1 MKMAKERIP
10 HPAPF
15 VCAALFGFGL
25 AALLTM
31 TVAVAGQYYRWI
43 DSSGNLYIG
52 DQPPPGGVGGALP
65 LPLPEY
71 APPERSPEDDPYS
84 IINQTKRLKE
94 QREALARQRLEKR
107 SAEREYLLRK
117 RELEAM
123 QEPPP
128 QRTVPVYVYPQIHFS
143 RPPLRPWHPRPSHPR
158 PWSGDRHVPENG
170 YSRSRLGPPHR
181 APGTRLDLGQ

>member
-1 MKMAKERIP
+1 MVKNRIP
-10 HPAPF
+10 HPAPS
-15 VCAALFGFGL
+15 VCAGLVGFGL
-25 AALLTM
+25 VAVFAM
-31 TVAVAGQYYRWI
+31 SAAVAGQYYRWI

-52 DQPPPGGVGGALP
+52 DQPPPGSGDATRP

-84 IINQTKRLKE
+84 ILNQTKRLEE
-94 QREALARQRLEKR
+94 QREALARQRLEQR

-128 QRTVPVYVYPQIHFS
+128 QSTVPVYVYPQIRYG
-143 RPPLRPWHPRPSHPR
+143 RPPFRPWYPRPGR
-158 PWSGDRHVPENG
+158 PGVGSGDRHVPGYG
-170 YSRSRLGPPHR
+170 YSRPRHGTPRALPGRRL
-181 APGTRLDLGQ
+181 LDLGR